1 MTSLEKQNNRKS
13 LSSLKIILP
22 TADNIQLYSTRCFF
36 STEGKKVNRDV
47 YYCFMAMKCGTN
59 AKPPSNDPCAACLGP
74 GFISIMCSIY
84 SAVITRGYKKKPA
97 LFKNT
102 GTSCKS
108 CLKGRANSQMK
119 LVWYVCTYKVENPHF
134 LSQLLTGKPRLKQTA
149 ATLRESGILS
159 TLNWELNW
167 PNHHYITRSEKSLL
181 VSPWNFNTQARN
193 VSFFL
198 PQTALVYDSLYIHH
212 VFANSAFT
220 S

>member
-84 SAVITRGYKKKPA
+84 SAVITRGYKKSQ
-97 LFKNT
+97 L
-102 GTSCKS
+102 
-108 CLKGRANSQMK
+108 CLK
-119 LVWYVCTYKVENPHF
+119 
-134 LSQLLTGKPRLKQTA
+134 
-149 ATLRESGILS
+149 
-159 TLNWELNW
+159 
-167 PNHHYITRSEKSLL
+167 
-181 VSPWNFNTQARN
+181 TQAH
-193 VSFFL
+193 
-198 PQTALVYDSLYIHH
+198 P
-212 VFANSAFT
+212 ANPV
-220 S
+220 